1 MAALRGVGVLVTRPE
16 HQATP
21 LCRLLEAEG
30 ACTFRLPAIEVRGIA
45 ERRPSSDRWGPLER
59 FDLIVFV
66 SANAVRFGASL
77 LEQRCDLSLAAIGPA
92 TARALNQAGYRVAIV
107 PSTGYDSESLLAD
120 PRLAQ
125 LTGKRVLLVKGKEG
139 RDALQAELA
148 RRGASVEAADV
159 YERIPAVP
167 KPADLRR
174 AEEAL
179 RSGEI
184 QVVTATSLEIGEN
197 ILRSAAP
204 PLRELLLAAHWLIA
218 SGRIG
223 SGLAHWGLQHAAIL
237 AASAEDHDLVAALL
251 QWRAGVSDA

>member
-92 TARALNQAGYRVAIV
+92 VHVTPLSALC
-107 PSTGYDSESLLAD
+107 S
-120 PRLAQ
+120 
-125 LTGKRVLLVKGKEG
+125 
-139 RDALQAELA
+139 
-148 RRGASVEAADV
+148 RR
-159 YERIPAVP
+159 
-167 KPADLRR
+167 
-174 AEEAL
+174 
-179 RSGEI
+179 
-184 QVVTATSLEIGEN
+184 
-197 ILRSAAP
+197 
-204 PLRELLLAAHWLIA
+204 
-218 SGRIG
+218 
-223 SGLAHWGLQHAAIL
+223 
-237 AASAEDHDLVAALL
+237 
-251 QWRAGVSDA
+251 